1 MTETVSEGRAL
12 TVVQQYIAEVLPPG
26 KSEDVYSS
34 LPSHV
39 SPARFERNLA
49 NALMREPKLLKVDPR
64 IVYREVCKIAALGL
78 VLDPQLGEA
87 YLIADR
93 HNDVQARIGY
103 RGLIKLARQSG
114 NVEALYA
121 HDICQ
126 NDVTRV
132 TLGTDKRL
140 EHAPDFLKPRGP
152 VGAYYAVVRFTD
164 VSSDF
169 EVMTLEEIHAIR
181 DRSDAWKA
189 FKRGLIKSTPWGT
202 DEGEMAKKTVLRRL
216 LKRCPMSPDLADVLA
231 REDEADM
238 RDAIPPEPSRVAS
251 LTQRLQGSIGS
262 GFAAGYAEA
271 EAAAAL
277 GHDEDGV
284 ITEGAGADAGG
295 NDSPAPETPASDA
308 PSATATPSAGGT
320 QPETDEAAEG
330 DLATDA
336 YKAGMAARKRGV
348 RASAVPAA
356 LTEDADREDWTA
368 GWVDQDDAMKAGTD
382 RG

>member
-34 LPSHV
+34 LPAHV

-295 NDSPAPETPASDA
+295 NDSPAAETPASDA
-308 PSATATPSAGGT
+308 PSATAAPSAEKPDPANDE
-320 QPETDEAAEG
+320 PEDGDHFTAAYLDG
-330 DLATDA
+330 
-336 YKAGMAARKRGV
+336 KAARKRGV
-348 RASAVPAA
+348 RNAVPASY
-356 LTEDADREDWTA
+356 TDEADREDWTA
-368 GWVDQDDAMKAGTD
+368 GWADQDAAMATG
-382 RG
+382 RA

>member
-1 MTETVSEGRAL
+1 MTEAVSEGRAL

-34 LPSHV
+34 LPAHV

-169 EVMTLEEIHAIR
+169 EVMTLEEVHAIR

-284 ITEGAGADAGG
+284 ITKDAGAGAGG

-308 PSATATPSAGGT
+308 PSATAAPSAG
-320 QPETDEAAEG
+320 QSDPANDEPADGDQVTAAYLDG
-330 DLATDA
+330 
-336 YKAGMAARKRGV
+336 KAARKRGV
-348 RASAVPAA
+348 RNAAPASYAD
-356 LTEDADREDWTA
+356 EADREDWSS
-368 GWVDQDDAMKAGTD
+368 GWADQDAAMASGKA
-382 RG
+382 

>member
-1 MTETVSEGRAL
+1 MTEAVSEGRAL
-12 TVVQQYIAEVLPPG
+12 TVVQRYIADVLPPG

-34 LPSHV
+34 LPAHV

-49 NALMREPKLLKVDPR
+49 NALMREPKLLQIDPR
-64 IVYREVCKIAALGL
+64 KVYREVCKIAALGL

-93 HNDVQARIGY
+93 NGDVQARIGY

-152 VGAYYAVVRFTD
+152 VGAYYAVVRFSD

-169 EVMTLEEIHAIR
+169 EVMTLEEVHAIR

-251 LTQRLQGSIGS
+251 LTQRLQGSTGS

-277 GHDEDGV
+277 GYDEDGV
-284 ITEGAGADAGG
+284 IAEGEEAAGAETDAAPG
-295 NDSPAPETPASDA
+295 NPAPEAETPASGA
-308 PSATATPSAGGT
+308 PSATAAPSA
-320 QPETDEAAEG
+320 TDEPAEG

-336 YKAGMAARKRGV
+336 YKAGKAARKRGV
-348 RASAVPAA
+348 KASAVPAA
-356 LTEDADREDWTA
+356 WGTEEGEDWTA
-368 GWVDQDDAMKAGTD
+368 GWVDQDEAMKAG
-382 RG
+382 RE